1 MNFMQKRI
9 FCFII
14 SLALVL
20 SCFAPFRAFA
30 ATEEILAA
38 FEYTAPSGT
47 KSGDAL
53 AGGDGSGGYYA
64 TSGAATASAMLYASV
79 NGTNFK
85 ALEWSKTYTYDDAA
99 RTALAPVMA
108 ADADN
113 MWCASPYFEVKCST
127 KGYDGI
133 KFSAKVSGSNKGPAN
148 YKLQYSTDRISYVD
162 IAAAPTIT
170 DNKNMQS
177 NLFDN
182 ISVSAA
188 DDKETVYF
196 RITTS
201 DTKTIEGK
209 SLEDKLTGGEA
220 AINDI
225 IISGT
230 SKSGMVTPPDAPAA
244 SIAGGE
250 IYANTAVSLSCTSP
264 DVQLRYTVNGGD
276 VTDYT
281 GKFMPFKNV
290 AGDTAV
296 VTAWATQNG
305 TVSDKTVCTYT
316 STKDAI
322 TAFDFSDGKYPEYVN
337 GAVNANSG
345 IYPTGRIAASLDG
358 VTRYAPL
365 YSSADNAISISPDD
379 GYLWQEGGYW
389 QLEAST
395 AGYKKIYLCADAFSS
410 RKGPASMTLQYSTDG
425 SSYETL
431 CADKLLPVS
440 ENGAYY
446 SEYPLPPA
454 ACDRQK
460 IYLGSV

>member
-1 MNFMQKRI
+1 M
-9 FCFII
+9 
-14 SLALVL
+14 
-20 SCFAPFRAFA
+20 
-30 ATEEILAA
+30 AA
-38 FEYTAPSGT
+38 FEYTAPAET
-47 KSGDAL
+47 KSGAAL

-64 TSGAATASAMLYASV
+64 TSGAAKASAMLYASV

-148 YKLQYSTDRISYVD
+148 YKLQYSTDRTSYVD
-162 IAAAPTIT
+162 IAAATTIT

-196 RITTS
+196 RITAS

-230 SKSGMVTPPDAPAA
+230 SKSGTVTPPDAPTA
-244 SIAGGE
+244 SIAGGK

-264 DVQLRYTVNGGD
+264 DAQLQYTINGGE

-305 TVSDKTVCTYT
+305 AVSDKTVCTYT

-322 TAFDFSDGKYPEYVN
+322 TAFDFSDGKYHEYVN

-345 IYPTGRIAASLDG
+345 IYPTGRITASLDG

-379 GYLWQEGGYW
+379 GYLWQEDGYW

-454 ACDRQK
+454 VCDRQK
-460 IYLGSV
+460 IYLRFCLRRSTAKTDGRIFGKHIFAFRL